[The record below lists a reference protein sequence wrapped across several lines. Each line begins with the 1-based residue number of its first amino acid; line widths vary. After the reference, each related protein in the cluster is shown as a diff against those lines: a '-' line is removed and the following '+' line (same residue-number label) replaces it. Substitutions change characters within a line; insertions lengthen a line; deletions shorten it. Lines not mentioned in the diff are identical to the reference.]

1 MRISFPMCSLE
12 SSRGRGLRL
21 IVAILSIMLLAGSP
35 VHAGPIAI
43 REVVQVVGGL
53 QNPPQ
58 LHLRSFS
65 SGSGPVTNISGG
77 GRAGELVDTSTGDPL
92 DSDTLLA
99 NVTLGTDDPQGG
111 VEIVDQGELEG
122 TICDCGEVTVAA
134 GGFPKWPLIF
144 LGAIPFFFI
153 HDCDSCDN
161 STPTPTPTPPINP
174 TPTPT
179 PTPVPEPTSLL
190 LLGTGLVVFGA
201 GLRRRYSQAKLAAQF
216 VEEG

>member
-1 MRISFPMCSLE
+1 MRIRFPICSVE
-12 SSRGRGLRL
+12 SSRGRSLRL
-21 IVAILSIMLLAGSP
+21 ILAIFSIMLLAGSP

-58 LHLRSFS
+58 LRLRSLY
-65 SGSGPVTNISGG
+65 GAGGPVTNIIGG
-77 GRAGELVDTSTGDPL
+77 GRAEELVNASAGDL
-92 DSDTLLA
+92 IDSDTLLA
-99 NVTLGTDDPQGG
+99 GVTLGTNDPQAG
-111 VEIVDQGELEG
+111 VEIVGQGELEG
-122 TICDCGEVTVAA
+122 TICDCGEVMVAA

-144 LGAIPFFFI
+144 LGAIPLFFI

-201 GLRRRYSQAKLAAQF
+201 GLRRRYSQAKQAA
-216 VEEG
+216 EEG